1 MLKRIAYIAGFVLL
15 VQIHSGAAAQEAT
28 PPIPPDLS
36 YLFVV
41 NQQSEMEKCYGL
53 PDGKPKECA
62 ADEDSSDCKDA
73 EKRPKDGTEFKYVP
87 RDTCAKQGGEKFL
100 IKRSKPKH

>member
-1 MLKRIAYIAGFVLL
+1 MLKRIAYAAGFLLL
-15 VQIHSGAAAQEAT
+15 VPIHDSAVAQEG
-28 PPIPPDLS
+28 PPAPPRDLS

-41 NQQSEMEKCYGL
+41 NKPSEMEKCYGL
-53 PDGKPKECA
+53 PDGRPKECA
-62 ADEDSSDCKDA
+62 VDEDSSDCKNA

-87 RDTCAKQGGEKFL
+87 RDTCEKLGGEKFL